1 MENNESNDKPGKKK
15 QPAGKHMKRKA
26 RVASNA
32 KQFTYFNG
40 LSNCWNDASLTES
53 FELYRKSSESANVN
67 LETSNVQKRAEA
79 VNVNLETS
87 NVLNHSSFDVEAEDS
102 SGFSDSHTLENC
114 LKEDNIDLL
123 DSSSSYEALLGSFAL
138 ELGEAETTFAF
149 HDSRETS
156 SDRNEIAEVRAK
168 ALNPECSQMMGRE
181 SYSVEKIC
189 APLRPRTARF
199 TVPYKRVMNSKC
211 DLPNCQYCVIETNCE
226 AC

>member
-67 LETSNVQKRAEA
+67 LETSNVQ
-79 VNVNLETS
+79 
-87 NVLNHSSFDVEAEDS
+87 NHSSFDVEAEDS

-114 LKEDNIDLL
+114 LKENNIDLL

-138 ELGEAETTFAF
+138 ELG
-149 HDSRETS
+149 
-156 SDRNEIAEVRAK
+156 
-168 ALNPECSQMMGRE
+168 
-181 SYSVEKIC
+181 
-189 APLRPRTARF
+189 
-199 TVPYKRVMNSKC
+199 
-211 DLPNCQYCVIETNCE
+211 
-226 AC
+226 